1 MNKEFI
7 KSLAKLA
14 QVSDVAKFT
23 AVLESESDTDHGI
36 DFTTLII
43 RTVADDETLK
53 TNLLTQKKSEFQKAA
68 TEIQIKEMKKTLGLE
83 FEGKKTDD
91 FITHFKKQVL
101 DEAKIE
107 PDKKIGELENSLSNL
122 QGKFELKESE
132 LLDLANSHKKADAKI
147 KLQSYVPKLSD
158 KIGLGKDDVI
168 SLFLRTH
175 EIAEDGSVIKDGKT
189 LKDNV
194 ENNLDAKTVISDFVK
209 EKKWDVAPSGGGG
222 GAGGGG
228 GGNNSSL
235 PTNSEEFKAALKAK
249 GYNEGSTEA
258 NVLLAEIV
266 KANPDFEG

>member
-1 MNKEFI
+1 MNKELI

-14 QVSDVAKFT
+14 QVTDVAKFT

-36 DFTTLII
+36 DFNSLII

-53 TNLLTQKKSEFQKAA
+53 ANLLTQKKSEFQKAA

-83 FEGKKTDD
+83 FEGKKPED
-91 FITHFKKQVL
+91 FITNFKKQVL

-122 QGKFELKESE
+122 QGKYELKEAE
-132 LLDLANSHKKADAKI
+132 LIDLATSHQKADRKV

-158 KIGLGKDDVI
+158 KLGLGNDDVI
-168 SLFLRTH
+168 SLFLKTH
-175 EIAEDGSVIKDGKT
+175 EIAEDGSVKKDGKT

-209 EKKWDVAPSGGGG
+209 EKGWDVAPAGRGG

-228 GGNNSSL
+228 GGGNSSL
-235 PTNSEEFKAALKAK
+235 PTNSEEYEALLKQK
-249 GYNEGSTEA
+249 GFNVGGTEA
-258 NVLLAEIV
+258 NALLAEIV
-266 KANPDFEG
+266 KENPDFEG